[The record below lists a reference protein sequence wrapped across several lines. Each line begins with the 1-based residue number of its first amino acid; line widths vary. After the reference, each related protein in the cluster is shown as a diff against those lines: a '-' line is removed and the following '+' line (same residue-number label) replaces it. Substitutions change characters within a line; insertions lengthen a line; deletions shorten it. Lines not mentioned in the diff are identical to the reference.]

1 MVGYLI
7 GLGDRHGENVTLEAA
22 SGDTVHVDLNL
33 LFNAGAALRIPEIVP
48 FRLTHNMVDAF
59 GPCGLQGPFR
69 LSCET
74 ALGVMRRQKDLLV
87 ASLRPFVF
95 DPLVDWIVPE
105 VQDRKKQK
113 GLPKDPTGEVV
124 NEKGLETL
132 KAIEARLGG
141 FVDENLGGRSGGG
154 GGGPRSHRDQRR
166 STNPN
171 VSLSVAGQVQ
181 HLIKEATS
189 KENLS
194 QMYIGWG
201 AHM

>member
-1 MVGYLI
+1 
-7 GLGDRHGENVTLEAA
+7 
-22 SGDTVHVDLNL
+22 
-33 LFNAGAALRIPEIVP
+33 
-48 FRLTHNMVDAF
+48 MVDAF

-113 GLPKDPTGEVV
+113 GLSKDPTGEVV

-141 FVDENLGGRSGGG
+141 FVDENLGGRFG
-154 GGGPRSHRDQRR
+154 H
-166 STNPN
+166 
-171 VSLSVAGQVQ
+171 
-181 HLIKEATS
+181 
-189 KENLS
+189 
-194 QMYIGWG
+194 
-201 AHM
+201 

>member
-1 MVGYLI
+1 
-7 GLGDRHGENVTLEAA
+7 
-22 SGDTVHVDLNL
+22 
-33 LFNAGAALRIPEIVP
+33 
-48 FRLTHNMVDAF
+48 MVDAF

-141 FVDENLGGRSGGG
+141 FVDENLGGRCFGN
-154 GGGPRSHRDQRR
+154 R
-166 STNPN
+166 
-171 VSLSVAGQVQ
+171 
-181 HLIKEATS
+181 
-189 KENLS
+189 KENHLLKKQREIPS
-194 QMYIGWG
+194 TSRRAPI
-201 AHM
+201 

>member
-1 MVGYLI
+1 MSMVGYLI

-132 KAIEARLGG
+132 KAIEARLG
-141 FVDENLGGRSGGG
+141 
-154 GGGPRSHRDQRR
+154 
-166 STNPN
+166 
-171 VSLSVAGQVQ
+171 
-181 HLIKEATS
+181 
-189 KENLS
+189 
-194 QMYIGWG
+194 M
-201 AHM
+201 